1 MATTTLYQQWADA
14 FASVGECHL
23 SLDTCCKLLA
33 VVYVYGG
40 ANEAFT
46 QTSDLVTDWRAAA
59 RRLNISGGETVNPE
73 GHALLRKYI
82 GDLEDD
88 VKNRKSR
95 GGLLRRGMGKPPVC
109 RQVQHKETAPMIYD
123 TILCD
128 LEFNQLYRKHGQ
140 LRCRKPHK

>member
-1 MATTTLYQQWADA
+1 MATETLYQQWADA

-73 GHALLRKYI
+73 GHALLLRYTRE
-82 GDLEDD
+82 LEDD
-88 VKNRKSR
+88 IEQNRKSVDDSCKVEWANR
-95 GGLLRRGMGKPPVC
+95 LFAEKYNINKL
-109 RQVQHKETAPMIYD
+109 H
-123 TILCD
+123 L
-128 LEFNQLYRKHGQ
+128 
-140 LRCRKPHK
+140 